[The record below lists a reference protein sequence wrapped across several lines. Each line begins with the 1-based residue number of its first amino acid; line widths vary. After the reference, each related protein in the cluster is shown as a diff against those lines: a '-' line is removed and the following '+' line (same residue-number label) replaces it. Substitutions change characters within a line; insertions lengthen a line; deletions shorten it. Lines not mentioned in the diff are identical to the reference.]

1 MLSISTFL
9 YPCFLNTRRSLVTIQ
24 VSLEIPSI
32 QARIFHVIKSGKDR
46 RLFVPEPI
54 STARKQGKF
63 ILEML
68 TQALCPNPFPLAENR
83 GIHPRV
89 AHSGFASPAK
99 RLRSSSPLE
108 KTLDCGANIRFLAH
122 AGDGAQYIFL

>member
-54 STARKQGKF
+54 STARKQGKS

-68 TQALCPNPFPLAENR
+68 TQALYP
-83 GIHPRV
+83 
-89 AHSGFASPAK
+89 SPA
-99 RLRSSSPLE
+99 PP
-108 KTLDCGANIRFLAH
+108 C
-122 AGDGAQYIFL
+122 Y